1 MKRSRSEKHWSHL
14 HRQAEH
20 TAHHS
25 PHSLFCLSIQE
36 MNGTH
41 PDISLH
47 IFRCCTSATLFVNFS
62 CSLYNCIVV
71 FNLTSHITFELIF
84 NDVWIKV
91 QRHDVSG
98 KQAFLFSPTF
108 LSIKS
113 NFYQSLSLTGKH
125 SCAINESQFTRR
137 LHQSSCRTGE

>member
-25 PHSLFCLSIQE
+25 PPLPFLPIHTGDERNSPGYFFAYLSL
-36 MNGTH
+36 
-41 PDISLH
+41 LH
-47 IFRCCTSATLFVNFS
+47 ISNALRKLFLQLLQLH
-62 CSLYNCIVV
+62 C
-71 FNLTSHITFELIF
+71 NLDFTSHITFGLIF
-84 NDVWIKV
+84 NDVWIRV
-91 QRHDVSG
+91 QRHDASG

-113 NFYQSLSLTGKH
+113 NLYQSLSLTGKH
-125 SCAINESQFTRR
+125 SCAINESQFTWR